1 MKVEVQTKHIDELTT
16 VTTIKYNMYDR
27 KHREERGSLVLKLGT
42 EDFKHITTIEQ
53 DYWKVDVMQKVE
65 NQFKFKPT
73 KEDVVPFEPDQ
84 LELAEEPNLFN
95 FIEPG
100 EEKADAAELQPD
112 WFQVDMMVSV
122 KDIAVFYGVSQKRV
136 NEVIEELHFETY
148 PGSGKFTRRFRS
160 IGGTDQPRLQMI
172 HSKLTA

>member
-1 MKVEVQTKHIDELTT
+1 MPGWSWTKKSHSLNWEETKMKVEVQTKHIDELTT

-73 KEDVVPFEPDQ
+73 K
-84 LELAEEPNLFN
+84 
-95 FIEPG
+95 
-100 EEKADAAELQPD
+100 K
-112 WFQVDMMVSV
+112 M
-122 KDIAVFYGVSQKRV
+122 
-136 NEVIEELHFETY
+136 
-148 PGSGKFTRRFRS
+148 
-160 IGGTDQPRLQMI
+160 
-172 HSKLTA
+172 